1 MNDLKVLQDINSVRI
16 KAQKLSNSLNNL
28 IKKIEK
34 IKYTEYR
41 IWPVVK
47 LIQLNKLTKEIIIS
61 CDKIL
66 KEN

>member
-41 IWPVVK
+41 IWPVDK

-61 CDKIL
+61 CDKII